1 MTIQQE
7 ISTIVLSYL
16 NICGQ
21 DKGILFTEKDVLINT
36 TPSDFI
42 GDYTIVLFPFIKKLG
57 VKPDELAE
65 GISTEIKS
73 KLAAYQGHNLVK
85 GFLNIQLSS
94 AFWSEC
100 LKQISDQPNFGIQ
113 NPGTNG
119 QSILIEYPSPN
130 TNKPLHLGH
139 LRNIFLGSSLA
150 NILEA
155 NGYKVFRTCLYN
167 DRGTNIS
174 KSMWA
179 YNHSDDKKTPTSS
192 GIKGDHLVGDYYVQF
207 ANEYK
212 AEIKKLIDS
221 GLTEE
226 EAKKHS
232 KLEKEIAELTVQ
244 WELKIPEV
252 VDLWKTMNG
261 WFYEGVKKTYDRLG
275 LAYDKEYYESEVYNR
290 GRETVEEGLNKGI
303 FYQKEDS
310 SVWIDL
316 SDVGLDQKLVLRSNG
331 TTVYITQ
338 DIALVYQKQ
347 KDFNFQRSVYVVGNE
362 QEYHFKVLFEILKRL
377 GLKGS
382 EHLFHLSYGM
392 VELPT
397 GKMKSREG
405 TVVDADDLIDEVLFI
420 AKEKADEQGKLAEV
434 SNEEKEKIYEQI
446 GLGAL
451 RYYLLRVDPVK
462 KMVYNPAESIDFNG
476 NTAPFIQYIY
486 ARTQSLHRNSIAQ
499 NIEIIA
505 MDEAVKTY
513 LPNLSE
519 SKLIRTLLEFP
530 HIIREAGE
538 NYSPALVA
546 NYVYQVASEFSTF
559 YHDFKVLKEDD
570 KYARS
575 FRFHLSQKVGS
586 ILHNGLKLLCIETP
600 ERM

>member
-1 MTIQQE
+1 MIKQE
-7 ISTIVLSYL
+7 IANIVLHYL
-16 NICGQ
+16 NEKGK
-21 DKGILFTEKDVLINT
+21 DKELEFKDSDILINI
-36 TPSDFI
+36 TPADFT

-57 VKPDELAE
+57 MKPDELA
-65 GISTEIKS
+65 GEIANYIQK
-73 KLAAYQGHNLVK
+73 KLPAYQAHNLVK
-85 GFLNIQLSS
+85 GFLNIELTAHYWAKNLSS
-94 AFWSEC
+94 ILSAP
-100 LKQISDQPNFGIQ
+100 KFGFKPAGSKNKGIMV
-113 NPGTNG
+113 
-119 QSILIEYPSPN
+119 EYPSPN

-139 LRNIFLGSSLA
+139 LRNIFLGSSLS

-155 NGYKVFRTCLYN
+155 NGYNVYRTCLYN

-179 YNHSDDKKTPTSS
+179 YQHAKVKNTPENS
-192 GIKGDHLVGDYYVQF
+192 GRKGDHIVGDYYVRF
-207 ANEYK
+207 SDLLK
-212 AEIKKLIDS
+212 AEMKELMDE

-226 EAKKHS
+226 QAKKQS

-252 VDLWKTMNG
+252 RALWETMNG
-261 WFYEGVKKTYDRLG
+261 WFYDGVKVTFKRLG
-275 LAYDKEYYESEVYNR
+275 VNFDKEYHESEVYNL
-290 GRETVEEGLNKGI
+290 GRETVTEGLQKGV
-303 FYQKEDS
+303 FYQKEDT

-316 SDVGLDQKLVLRSNG
+316 TDVGLDHKLVLRSNG

-377 GLKGS
+377 GLKGT
-382 EHLFHLSYGM
+382 EQLYHLSYGM

-405 TVVDADDLIDEVLFI
+405 TVVDADDLLDEVI
-420 AKEKADEQGKLAEV
+420 AIARDKANEQEKLAEV
-434 SNEEKEKIYEQI
+434 SDADKELIYESI
-446 GLGAL
+446 GIGAL
-451 RYYLLRVDPVK
+451 RYFLLKVDPVK

-476 NTAPFIQYIY
+476 NTAPFIQYIF
-486 ARTQSLHRNSIAQ
+486 ARTQSLNRNAQ
-499 NIEIIA
+499 AQQVELVPFETAIQ
-505 MDEAVKTY
+505 TY
-513 LPNLSE
+513 APNLTE
-519 SKLIRTLLEFP
+519 SKLIRTLMEFP
-530 HIIREAGE
+530 QVVEEAGE

-559 YHDFKVLKEDD
+559 YHDYKVLKEEKVD
-570 KYARS
+570 ARS
-575 FRFHLSQKVGS
+575 FRFHLSQQVGK
-586 ILHNGLKLLCIETP
+586 IIRDGLKLLCIDTP